1 MVVGEVLFT
10 TLLLFATTGLAA
22 IGDGDKFDFLPVPGE
37 FCNSTSDQKQRDL
50 FKHYPDDEGIIN
62 LYAHYLGLC
71 QLVHNGSIAE
81 QAASVLW
88 LEQRN
93 SLIEKRKK

>member
-1 MVVGEVLFT
+1 MTVREVLFT

-37 FCNSTSDQKQRDL
+37 FCNSASDQMQRDL

-62 LYAHYLGLC
+62 LYANYLGLC
-71 QLVHNGSIAE
+71 QLVHDGSITE